1 MRISRLLALGCLS
14 LAGAAVAQ
22 VPAVTPVVKD
32 KLPDR
37 TVRISAAPPI
47 NTNSFAPQVVQINGQ
62 KRPQRAVKNVFDYI
76 IYDTQEPNTIQ
87 LGAMA
92 STPSPLTSSKL
103 WPAIGATGWVPPD
116 PDIAVG
122 PNHIVC
128 VVNVAIG
135 FFRKDGTPLFQQDL
149 GANGFFSGMD
159 VKPFVFDPKCFY
171 DPISRRF
178 FVVALEQDGASE
190 TSKCLVAVSDDSDP
204 TGTWHRYRVE
214 AKQVVNNVSYWLDYP
229 GFGHNADAVMITG
242 NMFGFSGGFNGIQY
256 IVMQKAPMLTGG
268 TPNISYFSL
277 GGGSVQVMRTSNES
291 PDYVYGLN
299 WTGLSTA
306 MIHAIRNP
314 GTANATLST
323 TPVAIPTFRRP
334 AQAAQSTNGHTLDS
348 LDGRIMNVHYRGGRL
363 YGSHTVALSN
373 SDATNA
379 SRWYEFNLNSWPGAI
394 ATPTVRQAG
403 TVGIGNGIH
412 LWMPA
417 IGVNRLGDITLVYS
431 RSSSSIVA
439 DMVASVRRINDPL
452 GQMGAPITLAQ
463 SIGTQYGGTSN
474 RWGDY
479 FGVQTDPNDDETFWG
494 IAMIANANGGWQT
507 VVNSYRVTTNVT
519 NPPASVTK
527 YEGGATQ
534 GALAQILAS
543 DNAYYR
549 VQAVS
554 VPRTGFVASHIT
566 QFNLSTTTPSGLR
579 FKVEAAGAARVSANY
594 FLWNWAENK
603 WQYVGATALT
613 GTDKVWEFLAPAPA
627 SKFVNAQRQVRLL
640 LRAVMPFSTSY
651 SAVPFSFRTDQV
663 QLISQQ

>member
-1 MRISRLLALGCLS
+1 MRIIRFIALGCLA

-22 VPAVTPVVKD
+22 VPAVTPIVKD

-37 TVRISAAPPI
+37 TVKITPSPSL
-47 NTNSFAPQVVQINGQ
+47 NTHRFSPQVVQINGQ

-76 IYDTQEPNTIQ
+76 IYDTPEQNTMQI
-87 LGAMA
+87 GAMSKVA
-92 STPSPLTSSKL
+92 SPLTPGKL

-159 VKPFVFDPKCFY
+159 VKPFVFDPKVFY

-204 TGTWHRYRVE
+204 TGTWYRYRVE
-214 AKQVVNNVSYWLDYP
+214 AKQVVGNVSYWLDYP
-229 GFGHNADAVMITG
+229 GFGHNADAVVMTG

-256 IVMQKAPMLTGG
+256 IVMQKAPMLSGG

-277 GGGSVQVMRTSNES
+277 GGGSVQIMRTSTES
-291 PDYVYGLN
+291 PDFVYGLN

-306 MIHAIRNP
+306 MIHAIRDP
-314 GTANATLST
+314 GGTPSLST
-323 TPVAIPTFRRP
+323 VPVAIPTFRRP

-348 LDGRIMNVHYRGGRL
+348 LDGRMMNVHYRGGRL
-363 YGSHTVALSN
+363 YGAHTVAMSN

-379 SRWYEFNLNSWPGAI
+379 SRWYEFNLNGWPGAI

-417 IGVNRLGDITLVYS
+417 IGVNRLGDVTLVYS
-431 RSSSSIVA
+431 RASSSIVA
-439 DMVASVRRINDPL
+439 DMVASVRRVNDPP
-452 GQMGAPITLAQ
+452 GQMGAPITLAT
-463 SIGTQYGGTSN
+463 SLGTQYGGATN

-494 IAMIANANGGWQT
+494 IAMIANAGGGWQT
-507 VVNSYRVTTNVT
+507 VVNSYRVTTNVISA
-519 NPPASVTK
+519 PATVTK
-527 YEGGATQ
+527 YEGGGVS
-534 GALAQILAS
+534 GALAQILNS

-549 VQAVS
+549 IQATAIS
-554 VPRTGFVASHIT
+554 RTGFVASHIT

-579 FKVEAAGAARVSANY
+579 FKVEAAAVPRVSANY
-594 FLWNWAENK
+594 FLWNWTTNK
-603 WQYVGATALT
+603 WEYVGATALT
-613 GTDKVWEFLAPAPA
+613 ATDKVWEFTAPAPVNR
-627 SKFVNAQRQVRLL
+627 FVSAQRQVRLL
-640 LRAVMPFSTSY
+640 LRAVMPYSTRY
-651 SAVPFSFRTDQV
+651 SAVPYNFLTDQV
-663 QLISQQ
+663 QLVTQQ